1 MPTESKTSPR
11 KMRAKE
17 REVEALNL
25 RKSGATY
32 DQIGKALGIT
42 TQGAYKA
49 IIRSLKRLNEQN
61 SESSEELRRLEVER
75 LDRMLVAI
83 WPQVL
88 NGNQG
93 AVDRAIKISERRAK
107 LLGLDAPTRA
117 DITSNNDKITPIG
130 VVPIEYKSGLTVLAP
145 RPVCD
150 SDPPSENQDTG
161 DGTQMG

>member
-1 MPTESKTSPR
+1 
-11 KMRAKE
+11 MRARE

-61 SESSEELRRLEVER
+61 SESSEELRRLEIER

-117 DITSNNDKITPIG
+117 DITSNSDKITPIG

-145 RPVCD
+145 RPICD
-150 SDPPSENQDTG
+150 SDTSSENQDFG

>member
-42 TQGAYKA
+42 TQGAYRA
-49 IIRSLKRLNEQN
+49 IIRSLNRLNEQN
-61 SESSEELRRLEVER
+61 RESADELRRLEVER
-75 LDRMLVAI
+75 LDRMLAAI
-83 WPQVL
+83 WGQVL

-93 AVDRAIKISERRAK
+93 AVDRAIKIGERRAK

-130 VVPIEYKSGLTVLAP
+130 VVPIEYKSGLTILAP

-150 SDPPSENQDTG
+150 SDPPGENQDAG
-161 DGTQMG
+161 DGTKMG